1 MKNSSTYSL
10 QDIELFNQDYTGTAA
25 PPLLQSAPFALL
37 EQPITYVITLRVRQF
52 YKLDSH
58 LVLRHMG
65 NLELTYGPEVVE
77 STIAMFFP
85 NFYAKYYG
93 AK

>member
-25 PPLLQSAPFALL
+25 PENLADVAFALKS
-37 EQPITYVITLRVRQF
+37 QPVTYVITLQVRQF
-52 YKLDSH
+52 YKLDSY
-58 LVLRHMG
+58 LVTRHMT
-65 NLELTYGPEVVE
+65 NLELTYGPETVE

-85 NFYAKYYG
+85 NFHARYYG
-93 AK
+93 AE